1 MNLGP
6 GQLVATPKIKKIIII
21 MERRKEG
28 GKQKRKGGLKLN
40 PSKFQ

>member
-6 GQLVATPKIKKIIII
+6 GQLVATPKIKKK

-28 GKQKRKGGLKLN
+28 GSKREKGD
-40 PSKFQ
+40 

>member
-6 GQLVATPKIKKIIII
+6 GQLLQPLKFKKK

-28 GKQKRKGGLKLN
+28 ESKEKGGLN
-40 PSKFQ
+40 